1 MGSFYLLKWN
11 DEYLDNQIIGGPFE
25 DDISAKT
32 AMKKEILVRLVELN
46 VADDIKEAEKIYADA
61 VNNSGESDDLSVHSE
76 GASIE
81 YSGVYEERYQIVEYF
96 PHKYEEKEGK

>member
-25 DDISAKT
+25 DDITAKT
-32 AMKKEILVRLVELN
+32 VMRKEIVTRLVELN
-46 VADDIKEAEKIYADA
+46 VADDIKEAEKIYADV

-81 YSGVYEERYQIVEYF
+81 YGGVYEERYQIVKYF
-96 PHKYEEKEGK
+96 PHEYEKKEGK